1 MDINSLKKSQSTVKA
16 RIRRQL
22 ISILAECDTIDKKE
36 LFSSLYSL
44 SGLTDAQIE
53 DTSADSV
60 SVLYRS
66 LIGSV
71 IADAME
77 TGEVSSNG
85 NGYCLNKD
93 MPIYIRGYE
102 VKEFVKEIL
111 KENIPYTKKEIFT
124 RCETEFSTDKTATN
138 KDDNRLR
145 AYIGEFLTNCEKKGI
160 VALSDGKY
168 HLSEETESN
177 VDEYDTF
184 IKTLNEKGGE
194 NFERFGALLL
204 KKFYEKSGLT
214 VEECRVTG
222 GSDDGGVDI
231 VVRTTDKLG
240 FKEFICVQAKA
251 RRNAHVTL
259 KEVREFIGAMH
270 TQGGTRGIYLTT
282 SVFHP
287 DAMELI
293 QSVPNVTGID
303 GGILYSLA
311 KECKLLKV

>member
-66 LIGSV
+66 FIGSV
-71 IADAME
+71 IADATE

-124 RCETEFSTDKTATN
+124 RCETEFSTDKTVTN